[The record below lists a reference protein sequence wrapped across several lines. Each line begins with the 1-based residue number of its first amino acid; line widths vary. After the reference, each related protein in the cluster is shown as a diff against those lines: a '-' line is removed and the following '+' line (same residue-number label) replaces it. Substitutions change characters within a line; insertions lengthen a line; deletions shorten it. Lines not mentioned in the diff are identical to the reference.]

1 MTSCNSVESHSTCLV
16 EKEPEFYVAVTQ
28 DVGIRS
34 YSAFISIDNILDY
47 AGLILF
53 LKVERV
59 EFDAEKCCHLFGLF
73 EVGFRCT
80 VRTVGDVVDHKP
92 GRHVVALLQ
101 QKIRC
106 YSAIDSS

>member
-34 YSAFISIDNILDY
+34 YSAFISVDNILNY

-53 LKVERV
+53 LKVECIK
-59 EFDAEKCCHLFGLF
+59 FDAEKCSYFLCLF

-92 GRHVVALLQ
+92 GRHLIALLQ